1 MNKDK
6 YNKRQIEK
14 RKIVVLEEE
23 KEVDRKS
30 QNQNQSRI
38 RRIVGL
44 FKIEEIKRKE

>member
-30 QNQNQSRI
+30 WNQNQSRI
-38 RRIVGL
+38 RR
-44 FKIEEIKRKE
+44 RKYNKKNSRII